1 MKYTRENTQ
10 HGHTQHGH
18 TQHEHTQHGHTQ
30 HEHTTQQEEK
40 NPYDVLMISKNAT
53 KDDIRKAYKKLAMKY
68 HPDKNIDNKSHAEQK
83 FKEIS
88 EAYQIL
94 YNDQNRLNYDET
106 GNMSDSTF
114 MDPSELF
121 DIIVMDVNS
130 DFGNFLKKTYVNF
143 YNASKKTDSNSS
155 LTDILSNMDK
165 STLIQDGTNFL
176 AKYLKDKLFES
187 NVINQPESDYAN
199 GIKIE
204 RNKLSKF
211 NKLTLPL
218 GYFYYFNKYP
228 IEIID
233 GTKKYV
239 YQLNTEYKKQ
249 NIKIDGHN
257 YYFEFCDKIEGT
269 IFKRT
274 NSFDLCCTI
283 HINMDDYF
291 NGFILEL
298 DTFKDKITRPVQL
311 YEVSSGETSDSMVLK
326 IKNYGLPIWSI
337 KEFGDL
343 YINFH
348 IVKSECRLQKP
359 LSNGMVCL
367 PLKPF
372 DEILDELMLY
382 E

>member
-176 AKYLKDKLFES
+176 AKYL
-187 NVINQPESDYAN
+187 A
-199 GIKIE
+199 
-204 RNKLSKF
+204 SK
-211 NKLTLPL
+211 
-218 GYFYYFNKYP
+218 
-228 IEIID
+228 
-233 GTKKYV
+233 
-239 YQLNTEYKKQ
+239 
-249 NIKIDGHN
+249 
-257 YYFEFCDKIEGT
+257 
-269 IFKRT
+269 
-274 NSFDLCCTI
+274 
-283 HINMDDYF
+283 
-291 NGFILEL
+291 
-298 DTFKDKITRPVQL
+298 
-311 YEVSSGETSDSMVLK
+311 
-326 IKNYGLPIWSI
+326 
-337 KEFGDL
+337 
-343 YINFH
+343 
-348 IVKSECRLQKP
+348 
-359 LSNGMVCL
+359 
-367 PLKPF
+367 
-372 DEILDELMLY
+372 
-382 E
+382 